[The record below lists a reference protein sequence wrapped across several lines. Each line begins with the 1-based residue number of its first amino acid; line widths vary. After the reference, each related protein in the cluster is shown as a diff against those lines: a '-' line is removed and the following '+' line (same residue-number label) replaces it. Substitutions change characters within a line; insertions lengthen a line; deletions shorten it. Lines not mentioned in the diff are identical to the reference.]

1 MRNYTKQFF
10 RSLQKRKAISL
21 ITIGGNAISMAVLFI
36 LVSFIVSEKS
46 INQGFE
52 NRDTIYRIKRT
63 TVQPNNPKVKTPG
76 KNKTPNKTDAMV
88 PQTLVQDVLS
98 KVPGVEK
105 MGLYCINS
113 AMYEFKGQKSPAIF
127 VAAND
132 DFLDIFSFRFLRK
145 MQNTTLSLKNN
156 LILTKSFSEK
166 LYGHE
171 NPVGEFLTISDMNYT
186 IVGVVND
193 PPKNSSFRFDALL
206 SIEGV
211 PFISSIG
218 YNKEQHNM
226 LYSFLL
232 LNRKADPDLV
242 NRKISGLL
250 QHWQA
255 FKNDVL
261 SLQPFKEVYFD
272 SITRDDLSHANV
284 RLIYLLTCI
293 AVVIFCMSIINYINL
308 TISIG
313 YEKME
318 EIVIKRTNGATRK
331 DVFIQFMTES
341 ILAGLLAILIALPL
355 TTVLS
360 TFMTEILGKETGI
373 INFLDQPRIA
383 ATGITI
389 LILTGLLSG
398 IYPAFILSKA
408 PPIKILSGSLE
419 KGKNRTGIIAFQF
432 AVTIV
437 LLVSVLF
444 INKQMQFIKTSNL
457 GFNQELL
464 IKLDLNGYSAKRWK
478 TIKDK
483 LLTYPS
489 ITNVTAS
496 YGTPFGIYGSCSGP
510 DKYNKTKKIENTQVL
525 GVDDDFIETFGL
537 TILKGRNINSSDQN
551 VCLIN
556 EHLYKFLEWNDY
568 TGKTLFGS
576 IVIGVVKNFNYQ
588 NLYNEMGH
596 LQLKKLANPTA
607 LSIKIDN
614 EISRNIEYIKK
625 TFREFE
631 PVAPIT
637 YRFYD
642 NWVQSVY
649 EKEEKQLSAIK
660 FFTVLSIII
669 SCLGLFGLTKLA
681 ASKRTKE
688 IGIRKINGAM
698 ISEIM
703 IMLNKDIIKWVIL
716 AFVIACPIGWYAM
729 HKWLEN
735 FAYKTD
741 MSWWVFAL
749 SGLMAIIIALLTLS
763 WQSLKVATRNPVE
776 ALRYE

>member
-1 MRNYTKQFF
+1 
-10 RSLQKRKAISL
+10 
-21 ITIGGNAISMAVLFI
+21 
-36 LVSFIVSEKS
+36 
-46 INQGFE
+46 
-52 NRDTIYRIKRT
+52 
-63 TVQPNNPKVKTPG
+63 
-76 KNKTPNKTDAMV
+76 
-88 PQTLVQDVLS
+88 
-98 KVPGVEK
+98 
-105 MGLYCINS
+105 
-113 AMYEFKGQKSPAIF
+113 
-127 VAAND
+127 
-132 DFLDIFSFRFLRK
+132 
-145 MQNTTLSLKNN
+145 
-156 LILTKSFSEK
+156 
-166 LYGHE
+166 
-171 NPVGEFLTISDMNYT
+171 
-186 IVGVVND
+186 
-193 PPKNSSFRFDALL
+193 
-206 SIEGV
+206 
-211 PFISSIG
+211 
-218 YNKEQHNM
+218 
-226 LYSFLL
+226 
-232 LNRKADPDLV
+232 
-242 NRKISGLL
+242 
-250 QHWQA
+250 
-255 FKNDVL
+255 
-261 SLQPFKEVYFD
+261 
-272 SITRDDLSHANV
+272 
-284 RLIYLLTCI
+284 
-293 AVVIFCMSIINYINL
+293 
-308 TISIG
+308 
-313 YEKME
+313 
-318 EIVIKRTNGATRK
+318 
-331 DVFIQFMTES
+331 
-341 ILAGLLAILIALPL
+341 
-355 TTVLS
+355 
-360 TFMTEILGKETGI
+360 
-373 INFLDQPRIA
+373 
-383 ATGITI
+383 
-389 LILTGLLSG
+389 
-398 IYPAFILSKA
+398 
-408 PPIKILSGSLE
+408 
-419 KGKNRTGIIAFQF
+419 
-432 AVTIV
+432 
-437 LLVSVLF
+437 
-444 INKQMQFIKTSNL
+444 
-457 GFNQELL
+457 
-464 IKLDLNGYSAKRWK
+464 
-478 TIKDK
+478 
-483 LLTYPS
+483 
-489 ITNVTAS
+489 
-496 YGTPFGIYGSCSGP
+496 
-510 DKYNKTKKIENTQVL
+510 L